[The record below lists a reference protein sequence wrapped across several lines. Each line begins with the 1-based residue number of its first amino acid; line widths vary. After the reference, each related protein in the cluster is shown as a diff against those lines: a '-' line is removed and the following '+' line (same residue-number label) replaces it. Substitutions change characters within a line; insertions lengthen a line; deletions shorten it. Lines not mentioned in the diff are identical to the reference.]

1 MDAETFV
8 RAVHDEM
15 TNLTRSYFS
24 DPLDTQVSQKISS
37 MGLTVTQKIQMEE
50 LVSSALTDF
59 AYTILLGL
67 DGAAS
72 LGGQQQV
79 FQILDESGN
88 RVGDEG
94 DVEAAAFEIFHGSSD
109 GSS

>member
-1 MDAETFV
+1 MDAETLV

-15 TNLTRSYFS
+15 TNLTRAYFS
-24 DPLDTQVSQKISS
+24 GPPETQVSQQISS
-37 MGLTVTQKIQMEE
+37 MGLTAPQKIQMEE
-50 LVSSALTDF
+50 VISGALADF
-59 AYTILLGL
+59 AYMILLGL

-72 LGGQQQV
+72 LGGQQQA
-79 FQILDESGN
+79 FQIFDESGN

-109 GSS
+109 